1 MATHGRPLTPSPGLS
16 AVFLIIGLL
25 VVLGSVIGGY
35 TMHHGK
41 LGVLWQPS
49 EFIIIIGAGIGSM
62 IISNPPAVLK
72 HIIAGVI
79 GLLKPNPFNKKAY
92 GELLQVL
99 FQIFNKAR
107 KDGLVGLESHIED
120 PSKSDI
126 FVKYP
131 GFMHH
136 HHAVALLADTL
147 KVLLTGT
154 IEDHNLAEIL
164 EMDLDQHHHESGL
177 VPGAIASVGDAMP
190 AFGIVA
196 AVLGVIITM
205 GAIGGSPA
213 EIGEKVAAAL
223 VGTFIGILLAYG
235 LFSPIAKSI
244 EMRNSSEHA
253 YLMCIKTAM
262 LSFARGDAPMTA
274 VEFARRNIE
283 PADRPTFA
291 ELEELAKAAKAA

>member
-1 MATHGRPLTPSPGLS
+1 
-16 AVFLIIGLL
+16 VFLIIGL
-25 VVLGSVIGGY
+25 VVVVGSVIGGY
-35 TMHHGK
+35 VMHHGK
-41 LGVLWQPS
+41 VAVLWQPT
-49 EFIIIIGAGIGSM
+49 EFIIILGAGIGSM
-62 IISNPPAVLK
+62 IMANPPHVLK
-72 HIIAGVI
+72 AVGAGIVS
-79 GLLKPNPFNKKAY
+79 LLKPNPFDKKAY

-126 FVKYP
+126 FSKYP

-136 HHAVALLADTL
+136 HHAVSLLADTL

-164 EMDLDQHHHESGL
+164 DMDLDQHHHEAAQ
-177 VPGAIASVGDAMP
+177 VPGAIAVVGDAMP

-205 GAIGGSPA
+205 GAIGGPA
-213 EIGEKVAAAL
+213 SEIGAKVAAAL
-223 VGTFIGILLAYG
+223 VGTFIGILLCYG
-235 LFSPIAKSI
+235 LFGPMAKAI
-244 EMRNSSEHA
+244 ETRNASEHA
-253 YLMCIKTAM
+253 YLMCIKTAL

-283 PADRPTFA
+283 PGDRPTFA

>member
-1 MATHGRPLTPSPGLS
+1 M
-16 AVFLIIGLL
+16 FLIIGLV

-35 TMHHGK
+35 VMHHGK
-41 LGVLWQPS
+41 LAVLWQPT
-49 EFIIIIGAGIGSM
+49 EFIIILGAGIGALIM
-62 IISNPPAVLK
+62 ANPPAVLK
-72 HIIAGVI
+72 HIGSGVL
-79 GLLKPNPFNKKAY
+79 GLLKPNPFDKKAY

-120 PSKSDI
+120 PAKSDI
-126 FVKYP
+126 FGKYP

-136 HHAVALLADTL
+136 PHAVSLLADTL

-164 EMDLDQHHHESGL
+164 DMDLDQHHHEASL
-177 VPGAIASVGDAMP
+177 VPNAIAVVGDGMP

-205 GAIGGSPA
+205 GAIGGPPA
-213 EIGEKVAAAL
+213 EIGAKVGAAL
-223 VGTFIGILLAYG
+223 VGTFVGILLCYG
-235 LFSPIAKSI
+235 FFGPLSKAI
-244 EMRNSSEHA
+244 EYRNASEHA
-253 YLMCIKTAM
+253 YLMCIKTAL

-283 PADRPTFA
+283 PGDRPTFA

>member
-1 MATHGRPLTPSPGLS
+1 
-16 AVFLIIGLL
+16 VFLIIGLV

-35 TMHHGK
+35 VLHHGK
-41 LGVLWQPS
+41 LAVLWQPT
-49 EFIIIIGAGIGSM
+49 EFIIILGAGIGALIM
-62 IISNPPAVLK
+62 ANPPAVLK
-72 HIIAGVI
+72 HIGSGVL
-79 GLLKPNPFNKKAY
+79 GLLKPNPFDKKAY

-120 PSKSDI
+120 PAKSDI
-126 FVKYP
+126 FSKYP

-136 HHAVALLADTL
+136 PHAVALLADTL

-164 EMDLDQHHHESGL
+164 DMDLDQHHHEASL
-177 VPGAIASVGDAMP
+177 VPNAIAVVGDGMP

-205 GAIGGSPA
+205 GAIGGPPA
-213 EIGEKVAAAL
+213 EIGAKVGAAL
-223 VGTFIGILLAYG
+223 VGTFVGILLCYG
-235 LFSPIAKSI
+235 FFGPLSKAI
-244 EMRNSSEHA
+244 EYRNASEHA
-253 YLMCIKTAM
+253 YLMCIKTAL

-283 PADRPTFA
+283 PGDRPTFA

>member
-1 MATHGRPLTPSPGLS
+1 MVMA
-16 AVFLIIGLL
+16 
-25 VVLGSVIGGY
+25 
-35 TMHHGK
+35 
-41 LGVLWQPS
+41 
-49 EFIIIIGAGIGSM
+49 
-62 IISNPPAVLK
+62 NPPAVLK
-72 HIIAGVI
+72 HIASGVI
-79 GLLKPNPFNKKAY
+79 GLLKPNPFDKKSY

-120 PSKSDI
+120 PEKSDI
-126 FVKYP
+126 FSKYP

-136 HHAVALLADTL
+136 HSAVSLLADTL

-164 EMDLDQHHHESGL
+164 DMDLDQHHHEEAL
-177 VPGAIASVGDAMP
+177 VPGAIAGVGDAMP

-196 AVLGVIITM
+196 AVLGVINTM
-205 GAIGGSPA
+205 GAIGGPPA

-223 VGTFIGILLAYG
+223 VGTFVGILLCYG
-235 LFSPIAKSI
+235 FFGPVAKAI
-244 EMRNSSEHA
+244 EMRNASEHA
-253 YLMCIKTAM
+253 YLMCIKTAL

-283 PADRPTFA
+283 PVDRPTFA

>member
-1 MATHGRPLTPSPGLS
+1 M
-16 AVFLIIGLL
+16 FLIIGL
-25 VVLGSVIGGY
+25 VIVIGSVIGGY
-35 TMHHGK
+35 VMHHGK
-41 LGVLWQPS
+41 VSILWQPT
-49 EFIIIIGAGIGSM
+49 EFIIILGAGIGSM
-62 IISNPPAVLK
+62 IMANPPAVLK
-72 HIIAGVI
+72 NIAAGVI
-79 GLLKPNPFNKKAY
+79 GLLKPSPFDKKAY

-107 KDGLVGLESHIED
+107 KDGLVGLEAHIED

-126 FVKYP
+126 FSKYP

-136 HHAVALLADTL
+136 HHAVSLLSDTL

-164 EMDLDQHHHESGL
+164 DMDLDQHHHESSQ
-177 VPGAIASVGDAMP
+177 VPNAIAAVGDAMP

-205 GAIGGSPA
+205 GAIGGPA
-213 EIGEKVAAAL
+213 SEIGAKVAAAL
-223 VGTFIGILLAYG
+223 VGTFVGILLCYG
-235 LFSPIAKSI
+235 LFGPIAKSI
-244 EMRNSSEHA
+244 EMRNASEHA
-253 YLMCIKTAM
+253 YLMCIKTAL

-283 PADRPTFA
+283 PGDRPTFA